1 MIDLEKNKE
10 SKKVNCI
17 VLTKWNSDTL
27 YMLRHVLYG
36 VDENI
41 ETIKKNYYKGFAK
54 FEDDEFFIFIT
65 NKEANEI
72 LKTHGLKGDF
82 KE

>member
-1 MIDLEKNKE
+1 MKE
-10 SKKVNCI
+10 LKKSKKVNCI
-17 VLTKWNSDTL
+17 VLTKWDDNTP
-27 YMLRHVLYG
+27 YMLRHVLYN

-41 ETIKKNYYKGFAK
+41 ETIKKNYYKSFAK

-72 LKTHGLKGDF
+72 LKSHGNNPAF
-82 KE
+82 FE